1 MRVVVPVGDSQ
12 RRMVRAVSRHA
23 GAVALFHLR
32 NERVPQTMRTGGE
45 AELLLLEGKRAVNGS
60 PVHRLAVSGEK
71 QRAGMIGC
79 VGAGF

>member
-1 MRVVVPVGDSQ
+1 M
-12 RRMVRAVSRHA
+12 
-23 GAVALFHLR
+23 
-32 NERVPQTMRTGGE
+32 PQTMRAISE

-79 VGAGF
+79 VRAGF

>member
-1 MRVVVPVGDSQ
+1 
-12 RRMVRAVSRHA
+12 MVCAVSRYA
-23 GAVALFHLR
+23 GTVALFHLR

-45 AELLLLEGKRAVNGS
+45 AELLLLEGKCAVNGS

-71 QRAGMIGC
+71 QRAGVVGR